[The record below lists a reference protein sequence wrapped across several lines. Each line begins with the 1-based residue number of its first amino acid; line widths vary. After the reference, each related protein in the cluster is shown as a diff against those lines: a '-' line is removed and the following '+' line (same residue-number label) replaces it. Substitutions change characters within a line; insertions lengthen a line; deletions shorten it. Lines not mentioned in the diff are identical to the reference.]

1 MFPIAPAHGKIPMGA
16 HGYWVFC
23 TFSSVKRGAP
33 SVVRGRAPDQGV
45 RAPEEFAQLK
55 KAQMAVKDGCLSIFQ
70 LFYKNIFPL
79 FIRLSQM
86 VVLII

>member
-1 MFPIAPAHGKIPMGA
+1 MSPIAPAHGKIHMGA

-23 TFSSVKRGAP
+23 MFSCVKR
-33 SVVRGRAPDQGV
+33 RAPDEGV

-55 KAQMAVKDGCLSIFQ
+55 KAQMAVKDVCLSIFQ